1 VLPSLVTPGDYL
13 GRLTAAAEYARVQL
27 ELLRPLWPDYDLWVV
42 QGVRPAPDVYC
53 AGLKGTP
60 AACVNAGVPRR

>member
-1 VLPSLVTPGDYL
+1 M
-13 GRLTAAAEYARVQL
+13 QL

-42 QGVRPAPDVYC
+42 QGVRPAPDVYW
-53 AGLKGTP
+53 AGRKGTP

>member
-1 VLPSLVTPGDYL
+1 M
-13 GRLTAAAEYARVQL
+13 QL

-53 AGLKGTP
+53 AGRKGTP
-60 AACVNAGVPRR
+60 AACVNAGVLEVLAEPLARLAQSAG